1 MEAREDDIDEDMVI
15 VDKSSGTIG
24 VIENLRRCIEELL
37 ETVDAQKDAL
47 MSGDDKDKIIKQLQQ
62 ELNSSSKKNE
72 QIQLEIEEMKLHLTQ
87 YGNAQLKDQ
96 EIERLVDQIEKYQSM
111 MQEQADMIA
120 KYSEVYE
127 QEKVAKYDLD
137 SESVAGRRA
146 TVDC

>member
-137 SESVAGRRA
+137 LESVAGRRA
-146 TVDC
+146 TVDG

>member
-37 ETVDAQKDAL
+37 ETVDAQKEAL
-47 MSGDDKDKIIKQLQQ
+47 MSLEDKDKMIKQLQQ
-62 ELNSSSKKNE
+62 ELNTSGKKNE
-72 QIQLEIEEMKLHLTQ
+72 QLQLEMEELKLHLSQ

-127 QEKVAKYDLD
+127 QEKVSDW
-137 SESVAGRRA
+137 
-146 TVDC
+146 